1 MSTKRNEADGGGP
14 DDSTVSDQECEG
26 EDYDTLA
33 PLPADL
39 LIHPHEIDDANN
51 HDNPIPHHHRS
62 PVPPSN
68 GPFSS
73 SAPQRPGAARTTAAS
88 KRRSVEASSG
98 RPIFPVRNP
107 TKQDLEHARKI
118 LESLQTKHGFVAP
131 DRGNLNDP
139 SIMWKE
145 GKPDYTITDLHYFL
159 GKTKNHTLGSLEQS
173 VENFIKTWEMEA
185 THKEFYQWTTVD
197 QDAYEV
203 QANGGKIYSS
213 EEAPWVGN
221 YNWLLATCDKNLYDS
236 TKETFESSHGKFRY
250 AFPEGFPFEVLE
262 VFSGPPK
269 ITFTWRH
276 WAVFSGQFEG
286 HKGNGET
293 INMTG
298 FGVVSVNE
306 DGKAKK
312 IEIYYDPDSFL
323 EVLRGKKECSDGIDR
338 GVAFGGPIAGG
349 LDSLARMMTAIELE
363 EKGPDGVGNN
373 GGRPTTEQTTE
384 RDKGNGESN
393 SRCPFSGVTR

>member
-1 MSTKRNEADGGGP
+1 
-14 DDSTVSDQECEG
+14 
-26 EDYDTLA
+26 
-33 PLPADL
+33 
-39 LIHPHEIDDANN
+39 
-51 HDNPIPHHHRS
+51 
-62 PVPPSN
+62 
-68 GPFSS
+68 
-73 SAPQRPGAARTTAAS
+73 
-88 KRRSVEASSG
+88 
-98 RPIFPVRNP
+98 
-107 TKQDLEHARKI
+107 
-118 LESLQTKHGFVAP
+118 
-131 DRGNLNDP
+131 
-139 SIMWKE
+139 MWKE

-159 GKTKNHTLGSLEQS
+159 GKTKNHTPGSLEQS

-323 EVLRGKKECSDGIDR
+323 EVLRGKKDCSDGIDR

-349 LDSLARMMTAIELE
+349 LDSLAFMMTAIELE
-363 EKGPDGVGNN
+363 EKEPDGVGNN